1 VATSISNSTKCEKVI
16 EINIDKM
23 CMFLSR
29 KVFKKLGFEVSDDVI
44 HNVTTC
50 KPWAAEQ
57 FLLMLRDR
65 VTLYVSTPVHQMSP
79 PNSGSRECLQPG
91 LSSYYLS

>member
-1 VATSISNSTKCEKVI
+1 VNAAHVY
-16 EINIDKM
+16 
-23 CMFLSR
+23 R

-57 FLLMLRDR
+57 FLLMLREK
-65 VTLYVSTPVHQMSP
+65 VALCASSTVAHNFSAS
-79 PNSGSRECLQPG
+79 NSATGERSECG
-91 LSSYYLS
+91 LLL